1 MADWIL
7 SDSEQLRDSLTK
19 TQAKQIASLYK
30 RVYNQA
36 KKQFEAIPKDGSTSQ
51 RIQKQYLDKLI
62 KQLESSYSSITKAL
76 EDTITTGA
84 QGAAEAVVK
93 DAAKFAKDIGFPIE
107 GAYSFVPDDIV
118 ASLVSGKLYGGNW
131 SLSSSI
137 WGHIKKCQKDIN
149 TIVAEGIAANKSAYD
164 IAKDLEKY
172 VDPSAKKPWDWGK
185 VYPGTNKEVD
195 YNAQRLARTMISHAY
210 QQSMERVCKN
220 NPFVTG
226 YVWQAGHST
235 RVCELCASRDGQF
248 FKKGELPLDHPNG
261 MCTFIAS
268 LDGSVK
274 DISDR
279 LAAWANGGKDP
290 ALDKWAK
297 DMGWS
302 GEKPKAQPKKTTTKT
317 KKANTSSGLTKAQQ
331 KRAKEWDEAYDR
343 VVEFAK
349 SKGWEVNRAVKD
361 ILGNPPIGSKHR
373 VTAGGPAPQVS
384 KKEPIKHGNSALF
397 NEKGMQRGAAN
408 SYISTKAKSYSS
420 WLKQAIE
427 DYTMFSDD
435 MNGYLRGQHRDAEF
449 KQQILNLSK
458 GMTTGKEE
466 TVFRGFDSKILG
478 ISPMLSE
485 QDIVSR
491 LMGTTFRDK
500 GFISTSLAKD
510 VAEEFS
516 QRGMDDY
523 EAQLP
528 AILALKVPA
537 NAKRLYIDSG
547 LGEIVLD
554 KGSSI
559 KIQDVKLVDGV
570 LHLAGEVVV

>member
-19 TQAKQIASLYK
+19 TQAKQIAALYK
-30 RVYNQA
+30 RVYTQA

-76 EDTITTGA
+76 EETITSGA

-107 GAYSFVPDDIV
+107 GAYSSVPDDIV
-118 ASLVSGKLYGGNW
+118 ASLVSGKLYGGDW

-210 QQSMERVCKN
+210 QQSLERVCKN

-226 YVWQAGHST
+226 YIWQAGHST

-268 LDGSVK
+268 LDGSMK

-302 GEKPKAQPKKTTTKT
+302 GEKPKANGGTYALNKPVRPKRRDF
-317 KKANTSSGLTKAQQ
+317 SS
-331 KRAKEWDEAYDR
+331 DEAYEQAKEAYRAQKEKYMEALEAWASKNTPKAMTKEQLLEWAGNNGVKIGDIDGLDLRGLTAYSKHFETLAQKFPFVIGYHKEIDVPFTIDFGRSEIYDAAANWGFRFGGSYSNYVEAIKEFADSRAGGKWFVRGDGSINCLFDHEFGHQVEMALRGAGTDR
-343 VVEFAK
+343 WDKTRDLEKDLIESCLGKEGMSEYAESHPEELFAEGFAAWVGGENTEFAK
-349 SKGWEVNRAVKD
+349 SFGEFFGRW
-361 ILGNPPIGSKHR
+361 SK
-373 VTAGGPAPQVS
+373 
-384 KKEPIKHGNSALF
+384 L
-397 NEKGMQRGAAN
+397 
-408 SYISTKAKSYSS
+408 
-420 WLKQAIE
+420 L
-427 DYTMFSDD
+427 
-435 MNGYLRGQHRDAEF
+435 
-449 KQQILNLSK
+449 
-458 GMTTGKEE
+458 
-466 TVFRGFDSKILG
+466 
-478 ISPMLSE
+478 
-485 QDIVSR
+485 
-491 LMGTTFRDK
+491 
-500 GFISTSLAKD
+500 
-510 VAEEFS
+510 
-516 QRGMDDY
+516 
-523 EAQLP
+523 
-528 AILALKVPA
+528 
-537 NAKRLYIDSG
+537 
-547 LGEIVLD
+547 
-554 KGSSI
+554 
-559 KIQDVKLVDGV
+559 
-570 LHLAGEVVV
+570 